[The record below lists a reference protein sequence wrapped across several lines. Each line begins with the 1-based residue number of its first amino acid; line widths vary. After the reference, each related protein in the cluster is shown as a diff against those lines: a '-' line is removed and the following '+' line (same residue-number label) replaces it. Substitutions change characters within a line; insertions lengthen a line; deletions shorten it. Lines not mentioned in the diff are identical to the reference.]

1 MSPRA
6 VTLILNGSAGAS
18 TAAALSDRFVEILRT
33 HGIEADA
40 HVVERGGDCAELAKA
55 AVRCGAAVVVAGGGD
70 GTVNAVASGLVD
82 SACALGVLPLGTFNH
97 FAKDM
102 GIPLDETE
110 AAATI
115 ATGVVRQIDVGE
127 VNGRVFV
134 NNSSLGLFPMLVRGR
149 RAHERL
155 GRGRWPAL
163 MFAALAVLRRYP
175 MLTVGLTTAAGA
187 RIARRTPLVFI
198 GNNEYEMNGFD
209 VGSRKCLDAG
219 ALAVYLARQDGAW
232 AMVWAGFKGL
242 FGVLRPGVD
251 FDFLSTDAVRIAAHR
266 GTIHVAT
273 DGEVTELKLP
283 LEYRIRRRALRVIV
297 PASAS
302 SDSVSPRATP
312 PP

>member
-1 MSPRA
+1 MTLRT
-6 VTLILNGSAGAS
+6 VTLILNGAAGAS
-18 TAAALSDRFVEILRT
+18 KAAALSERVVEILHT
-33 HGIEADA
+33 HGIEADV

-55 AVRCGAAVVVAGGGD
+55 AVQRGATVVVAGGGD

-82 SACALGVLPLGTFNH
+82 SACALGVLPLGTLNH

-102 GIPLDETE
+102 GIPVDETE
-110 AAATI
+110 AAETI

-127 VNGRVFV
+127 VNGKVFV

-149 RAHERL
+149 KENERL
-155 GRGRWPAL
+155 GRGKWTAL
-163 MFAALAVLRRYP
+163 VFAALSVLHRYP
-175 MLTVGLTTAAGA
+175 MLTVGLTTGAGA
-187 RIARRTPLVFI
+187 TIARRTPLVFI

-209 VGSRKCLDAG
+209 VGSRKRLDAG

-232 AMVWAGFKGL
+232 TMVWAGFKGL

-266 GTIHVAT
+266 GTIHVVT